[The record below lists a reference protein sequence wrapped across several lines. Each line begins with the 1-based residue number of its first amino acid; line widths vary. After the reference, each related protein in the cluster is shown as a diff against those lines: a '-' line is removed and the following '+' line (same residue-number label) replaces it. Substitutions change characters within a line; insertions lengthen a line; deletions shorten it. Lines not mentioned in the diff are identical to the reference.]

1 MHRRTLLVLAA
12 LAAVVPFA
20 HRAQGPQSDPLE
32 AGFAAPP
39 PEARLRCY
47 WWWLNGNTNEAAI
60 TRDLEQMRAKG
71 YGGALLVDADGSGQQ
86 GNRMVPAGPTFGSAR
101 WRELYRHALK
111 EAARLSLEI
120 SLNVESGWNL
130 GGPDVKPEQAAKL
143 LTFSRAAVRG
153 PGEIRRALA
162 KPPAAIG
169 FYRDIAVLAY
179 PLRHGEA
186 MPRRPIR
193 QLALKTASRELG
205 MSAPDT
211 RPLLEDVASE
221 PDEQDAQVGE
231 VLDVSDKMTSDGAFA
246 WQAPGGQWEILR
258 VGYMA
263 SGARVSTSSGAWQ
276 GLAIDY
282 LDRAEFERY
291 WRQNIEPLMADAKPY
306 LGKTLRYLVTDS
318 WELGGVNWTGKFR
331 QEFRARR
338 GYDPLPYLPV
348 AAGRILDSRETSN
361 RFLNDLRRTVA
372 DLVID
377 GHYRPFAEFA
387 ARYGLG
393 IHPESGG
400 PHGAP
405 LDALETLG
413 VSAFPQMEFWARAP
427 THRVSDAERFFVKQ
441 GSSAAHIY
449 GKTLV
454 AAEGMTSIGPQWEES
469 IWQNLKPTF
478 DQAVCEGLNRLVW
491 HTFTSSPKEAG
502 LPGQEYF
509 AGTHLNPNVTWWNKA
524 GPFLAYINRS
534 QFLLQQ
540 GVPVSDVLYY
550 YGDNVPNFVQYKGAD
565 PAKVYSSYDY
575 DVIDEYALTH
585 RTSVKGGR
593 IVLPE
598 GTSYELLVLPD
609 RPSMSLKALRA
620 VQTLVAGGAAVLGP
634 KPERTTGI
642 GDDKELRA
650 IADATWSKVHTG
662 VTTYDVLRSRR
673 VEPDFVGIFLPHNQG
688 TELTEYVHRRAG
700 DTDIYF
706 VRNTRPEAIS
716 GEIQL
721 RVTGKAPEL
730 WHPDSG
736 LIEDAPAYRFV
747 QSRTAL
753 PLALEPYGSVFV
765 VFRRPAAGGKAEVPP
780 PAAAPAPVPVNGP
793 WTVGFTPGWGAPAQV
808 TFDKL
813 LSWSDHPDPG
823 IRYYSGTARYATR
836 VDLTGKRDWTLDLG
850 EVREI
855 AEVWLNGQPL
865 GIVWKKPFTVKL
877 GPAARAG
884 SNQLEIEV
892 VNLWPNRLI
901 GDQQL
906 PPEKR
911 FTNTNITKFTANS
924 PLMPSGLL
932 GPVILR

>member
-1 MHRRTLLVLAA
+1 
-12 LAAVVPFA
+12 
-20 HRAQGPQSDPLE
+20 
-32 AGFAAPP
+32 
-39 PEARLRCY
+39 
-47 WWWLNGNTNEAAI
+47 
-60 TRDLEQMRAKG
+60 
-71 YGGALLVDADGSGQQ
+71 
-86 GNRMVPAGPTFGSAR
+86 
-101 WRELYRHALK
+101 
-111 EAARLSLEI
+111 
-120 SLNVESGWNL
+120 
-130 GGPDVKPEQAAKL
+130 
-143 LTFSRAAVRG
+143 
-153 PGEIRRALA
+153 
-162 KPPAAIG
+162 
-169 FYRDIAVLAY
+169 
-179 PLRHGEA
+179 
-186 MPRRPIR
+186 
-193 QLALKTASRELG
+193 
-205 MSAPDT
+205 
-211 RPLLEDVASE
+211 
-221 PDEQDAQVGE
+221 
-231 VLDVSDKMTSDGAFA
+231 
-246 WQAPGGQWEILR
+246 
-258 VGYMA
+258 MA
-263 SGARVSTSSGAWQ
+263 SGTRVSTSSGAWQ

-282 LDRAEFERY
+282 LDRVEFEHY
-291 WRQNIEPLMADAKPY
+291 WRRNIEPLLADSKPF

-348 AAGRILDSRETSN
+348 VAGRILDSRDTSN

-413 VSAFPQMEFWARAP
+413 VSAFPQMEFWARST
-427 THRVSDAERFFVKQ
+427 THRVTDEERFFVKQ
-441 GSSAAHIY
+441 GSSAAHTY

-469 IWQNLKPTF
+469 IWQDLKPTF

-565 PAKVYSSYDY
+565 PAQVLPGYDY

-585 RTSVKGGR
+585 RCSVKDGR

-609 RPSMSLKALRA
+609 LPAISLDALAA
-620 VQTLVAGGAAVLGP
+620 VRRLVEGDARVLGP
-634 KPERTTGI
+634 RPDRTTGI
-642 GDDKELRA
+642 GDDRA
-650 IADATWSKVHTG
+650 VQSMANEIWPRVHTNQTARAWLAARG
-662 VTTYDVLRSRR
+662 VL
-673 VEPDFVGIFLPHNQG
+673 PDFEGPPG
-688 TELTEYVHRRAG
+688 TDYVHRRAG
-700 DTDIYF
+700 ATEIYF
-706 VRNTRPEAIS
+706 VRNGKPETLSAHFT
-716 GEIQL
+716 L
-721 RVTGKAPEL
+721 RVKDKAPEL
-730 WHPDSG
+730 WYPDSG
-736 LIEDAPAYRFV
+736 RIDAQPAY
-747 QSRTAL
+747 QSTADGRTRL
-753 PLALEPYGSVFV
+753 PLTLEPNGSVFV
-765 VFRRPAAGGKAEVPP
+765 VFRRPGTGRKAGPP
-780 PAAAPAPVPVNGP
+780 PVAPEAPVPVNGP
-793 WTVGFTPGWGAPAQV
+793 WTVSFTPGWGAPAQAI
-808 TFDKL
+808 FDKL

-823 IRYYSGTARYATR
+823 IRYYSGTARYTTR
-836 VDLTGKRDWTLDLG
+836 VDLPAGRAWTLDLG

-865 GIVWKKPFTVKL
+865 GILWKKPFTVKL

-911 FTNTNITKFTANS
+911 FTHTNIAKFTAAS

-932 GPVILR
+932 GPVTLR